1 MATKKQRARQKY
13 RDRYGRDPQ
22 SDAQLA
28 TFMATLPTSAYI
40 GCSDFSSS
48 SSYDSG
54 CSSSYSSS
62 FDSGSSFSD
71 GGCSSF

>member
-22 SDAQLA
+22 SDAQLT

-40 GCSDFSSS
+40 GCSDFSSYS
-48 SSYDSG
+48 D
-54 CSSSYSSS
+54 SSS

-71 GGCSSF
+71 GGSCSF

>member
-28 TFMATLPTSAYI
+28 TFMATLPTSAFI

-48 SSYDSG
+48 SS
-54 CSSSYSSS
+54 
-62 FDSGSSFSD
+62 FDSGSSFD
-71 GGCSSF
+71 GGSCSF